1 MVANLHTELPIM
13 GTVIFSF
20 RFFKFQTE
28 GLISAVL
35 KLSLCILPFYL
46 KGNFVSATG
55 ATVMIKTDTKYYDES
70 PVLFT

>member
-1 MVANLHTELPIM
+1 M
-13 GTVIFSF
+13 GAIIFSF
-20 RFFKFQTE
+20 RFSLFKTE

-35 KLSLCILPFYL
+35 KLSLGILLFYL